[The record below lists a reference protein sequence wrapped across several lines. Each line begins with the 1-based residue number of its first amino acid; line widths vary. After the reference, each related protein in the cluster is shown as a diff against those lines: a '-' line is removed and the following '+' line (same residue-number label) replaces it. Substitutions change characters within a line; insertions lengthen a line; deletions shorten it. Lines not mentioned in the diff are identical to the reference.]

1 MTYVIFN
8 LETFGWSQGSQQQ
21 NRKRRKQ
28 LGFDGVTFKE
38 IRGLNFHLTLERL
51 CLLHYGKAKCLSYDQ
66 QMQEYHSEIY
76 HCSIHLV
83 CSAVSWW
90 VARRRTG
97 KTWGGHQWPWDARFR
112 KYPAVYQMALEG
124 ACASRVRS
132 LATLRKCIDKRS
144 KPDLMGVTLPSRVRL
159 APKAAGDGTGCCG
172 GGGSG
177 LMLEDDEDG
186 ADAPLER
193 EMVEAAFHRIDLDG
207 SGTLDRKEVKEAL
220 VNMLPGDLDEHEVD
234 TMFRRMDVDR
244 SGDVDMKEFVDAMM
258 TILQEPA
265 KSEAH
270 AEDDADSDLDE
281 LQMSLGKLQESL
293 LSEVNE

>member
-1 MTYVIFN
+1 
-8 LETFGWSQGSQQQ
+8 
-21 NRKRRKQ
+21 
-28 LGFDGVTFKE
+28 
-38 IRGLNFHLTLERL
+38 
-51 CLLHYGKAKCLSYDQ
+51 
-66 QMQEYHSEIY
+66 
-76 HCSIHLV
+76 
-83 CSAVSWW
+83 
-90 VARRRTG
+90 
-97 KTWGGHQWPWDARFR
+97 
-112 KYPAVYQMALEG
+112 
-124 ACASRVRS
+124 
-132 LATLRKCIDKRS
+132 
-144 KPDLMGVTLPSRVRL
+144 
-159 APKAAGDGTGCCG
+159 
-172 GGGSG
+172 
-177 LMLEDDEDG
+177 MLEDDEDG

-193 EMVEAAFHRIDLDG
+193 EMVEAAFHRLDLDG